1 MEEKTIALFAVNDKL
16 RFKNKLTGNF
26 YAVCLSDQDKNKS
39 TVKLAEERNLQIEV
53 STHGE
58 CRDVYSICVVDAETN
73 ERIAVG
79 VYYEDHDAAKA
90 IKQILA
96 TGIAPVPK
104 YYPMSAL
111 YFLKHTE
118 CEGQKLS
125 AAAILH
131 AAENV

>member
-1 MEEKTIALFAVNDKL
+1 MEEKTIAAFAVNDKL
-16 RFKNKLTGNF
+16 RFKNKLTGDF
-26 YAVCLSDQDKNKS
+26 YAVCLTDQDKNKS

-53 STHGE
+53 SAHGE
-58 CRDVYSICVVDAETN
+58 YRDIYSICVVDAETN

-79 VYYEDHDAAKA
+79 VYYEDYDAAKA
-90 IKQILA
+90 IKKIA
-96 TGIAPVPK
+96 EAGIAPVPK

-111 YFLKHTE
+111 YFLKCTK

-131 AAENV
+131 AAKTV